1 MEDVPIK
8 KRTTFLGFL
17 AFLLGILCIVMIFIK
32 PVEFGIVTVS
42 NWFLVIFGVAVLT
55 LIVSLIGIAKETERN
70 FFPVIGFIISMGY
83 IVFWL
88 VFFLLILMGVM

>member
-32 PVEFGIVTVS
+32 PVEFGIVTAG